1 MIDNDNEIGF
11 LLCVTI
17 YHVLWNVPFW
27 ERRQAEVIFYK
38 CVFTRKVKRKSEK
51 MINQA
56 DISDTVRH
64 GSEMGTVSCLLNR
77 MFLNPPFF

>member
-27 ERRQAEVIFYK
+27 ERRQAEAILYE
-38 CVFTRKVKRKSEK
+38 CVFTRKVKRKS
-51 MINQA
+51 
-56 DISDTVRH
+56 
-64 GSEMGTVSCLLNR
+64 
-77 MFLNPPFF
+77 